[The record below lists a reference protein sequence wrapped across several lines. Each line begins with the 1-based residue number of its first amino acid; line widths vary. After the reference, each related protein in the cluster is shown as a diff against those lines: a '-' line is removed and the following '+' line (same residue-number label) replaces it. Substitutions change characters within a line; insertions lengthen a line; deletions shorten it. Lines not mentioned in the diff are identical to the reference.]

1 MSDGSMDD
9 LPRTFRRERELRER
23 ALREQKAREQGHS
36 GLGDAGGS
44 WRDEPRA
51 AAAGGFDL
59 APPQPGNPYDGPRAS
74 SAGELTDAAVR
85 RIRVPFFSLMGFFI
99 KAVFAAVPALLILL
113 AMLYG
118 LGMVLEAY
126 FPWIIRMK
134 ILVTFP
140 Q

>member
-9 LPRTFRRERELRER
+9 LPRTLRRERELRER
-23 ALREQKAREQGHS
+23 TLREQQTREQGRP
-36 GLGDAGGS
+36 GLGEAGS

-51 AAAGGFDL
+51 SASGYDFTRQE
-59 APPQPGNPYDGPRAS
+59 PSRPYDAPRVVPAD
-74 SAGELTDAAVR
+74 ELAEVAVR
-85 RIRVPFFSLMGFFI
+85 RLSVPFLSLMSFFI

-118 LGMVLEAY
+118 LGMVLETY
-126 FPWIIRMK
+126 FPWIIKMK
-134 ILVTFP
+134 ILVSFP

>member
-9 LPRTFRRERELRER
+9 LPRTIRRERELRER
-23 ALREQKAREQGHS
+23 ALREQQAREQGRP
-36 GLGDAGGS
+36 GPGEAGS

-51 AAAGGFDL
+51 AAASGLDL
-59 APPQPGNPYDGPRAS
+59 VRPMPGNPYDRAQL
-74 SAGELTDAAVR
+74 AHADELTDVAVR
-85 RIRVPFFSLMGFFI
+85 RLNVPFFSLMGFFI
-99 KAVFAAVPALLILL
+99 KAVFAAVPALLLLL

-126 FPWIIRMK
+126 FPWIIKMK
-134 ILVTFP
+134 ILVSFP